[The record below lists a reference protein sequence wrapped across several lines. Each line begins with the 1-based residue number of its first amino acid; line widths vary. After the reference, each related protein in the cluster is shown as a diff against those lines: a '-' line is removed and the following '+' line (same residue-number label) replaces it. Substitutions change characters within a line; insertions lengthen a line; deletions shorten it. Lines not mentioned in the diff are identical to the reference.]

1 MSDSLSIKENKR
13 NSSLD
18 ILKLFASFFVVF
30 IHVNFYGEF
39 GSVVKAFASF
49 AVPVFFITSGYYSYS
64 AVNNKDIK
72 KLCLRIISL
81 LKILIVAI
89 VLYSG
94 VYILIN
100 GIGDYAAFFLQKKT
114 YIKFF
119 LLNNFENTFFTPLW
133 FLPALIYSYIVIIL
147 ITKLKLQRFIPYL
160 TVLFIPL
167 FVITFLETRYT
178 LSEAFYRNFLFM
190 GLPYFSAGYIL
201 KMKADKVKEFSSFK
215 VLSLI
220 IISVILFVI
229 LYFTIGYVNPA
240 VIVFSVSLFVLSL
253 INVKTV
259 DNAFV
264 GFFIQKASM
273 YIYIVHWV
281 IWNLMC
287 YFKLTVNSWLNPLI
301 TLGVSLLISLIISA
315 LSFAV
320 NNKRRSQV

>member
-1 MSDSLSIKENKR
+1 
-13 NSSLD
+13 
-18 ILKLFASFFVVF
+18 
-30 IHVNFYGEF
+30 
-39 GSVVKAFASF
+39 
-49 AVPVFFITSGYYSYS
+49 
-64 AVNNKDIK
+64 
-72 KLCLRIISL
+72 
-81 LKILIVAI
+81 
-89 VLYSG
+89 
-94 VYILIN
+94 
-100 GIGDYAAFFLQKKT
+100 
-114 YIKFF
+114 
-119 LLNNFENTFFTPLW
+119 
-133 FLPALIYSYIVIIL
+133 
-147 ITKLKLQRFIPYL
+147 
-160 TVLFIPL
+160 
-167 FVITFLETRYT
+167 
-178 LSEAFYRNFLFM
+178 
-190 GLPYFSAGYIL
+190 
-201 KMKADKVKEFSSFK
+201 MKADKVKEFSSFK

-264 GFFIQKASM
+264 GFIIQKASM